1 MTIRTKL
8 RAFVRKWLVKE
19 AAAIL
24 SDHGREIRSKY
35 KAMHNRLKAEK
46 AAGWPGAAR

>member
-1 MTIRTKL
+1 MLRTKL
-8 RAFVRKWLVKE
+8 RAFARKWPVKE

-35 KAMHNRLKAEK
+35 DALHDRLKAERD
-46 AAGWPGAAR
+46 AGWPGAAR

>member
-1 MTIRTKL
+1 MLRTKL
-8 RAFVRKWLVKE
+8 RAFVRRWLVKE

-35 KAMHNRLKAEK
+35 DALHDRLKAERD
-46 AAGWPGAAR
+46 AGWPGAAR